1 MDQEGMLLFRI
12 AAVAPLSFDQRQD
25 LSASESFVKEMHPHR
40 LAAMPLCVIFRMSA
54 LDLYS
59 PD

>member
-1 MDQEGMLLFRI
+1 MLLFRI

-40 LAAMPLCVIFRMSA
+40 LAAMCVIFRMSA